1 MTSDKILDDIRDNV
15 IGDFSRHH
23 LVDKQDLANIKRSFG
38 LDDVQRHDNDQ
49 DSVLS
54 WIKEWESSDENPV
67 LYYKLQVLQFLIK
80 CFFFLHFLKESHTQ
94 ECIMLVYYLPS
105 VPYKSKINDSLIITV
120 ILFSIR
126 VNKMKVMH

>member
-38 LDDVQRHDNDQ
+38 LDDVQRHNNDQ

-80 CFFFLHFLKESHTQ
+80 CFFFCISLKKA
-94 ECIMLVYYLPS
+94 I
-105 VPYKSKINDSLIITV
+105 YKSVSCWFIISQVYLTRAK
-120 ILFSIR
+120 LFTL
-126 VNKMKVMH
+126 